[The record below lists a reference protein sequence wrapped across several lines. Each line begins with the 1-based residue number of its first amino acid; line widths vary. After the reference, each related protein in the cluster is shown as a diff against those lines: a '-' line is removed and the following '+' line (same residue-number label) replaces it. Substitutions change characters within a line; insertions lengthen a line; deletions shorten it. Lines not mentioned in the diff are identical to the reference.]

1 MARTMVIWFCSMAAL
16 NQLLRIWTLAFVS
29 TPMKL
34 CRSRSI
40 GVAGLKLGS
49 GPSMLLIL
57 PADHGRVL
65 KMGLEFARSVASD
78 QMRPL
83 VPSVGTERL
92 LLSVLFARRLVHRP
106 PPGSVPPTANAVFAG
121 ISRPAW
127 REKEVICRPRGRR
140 VTLKLRCRTPGRLL
154 SGGRRAV
161 QRRVWRACNP

>member
-1 MARTMVIWFCSMAAL
+1 MVIWSFSMAAL
-16 NQLLRIWTLAFVS
+16 SQLLRIWTLAFVS

-40 GVAGLKLGS
+40 DVAGLKLDS

-57 PADHGRVL
+57 PADHGKVL
-65 KMGLEFARSVASD
+65 KMGLESAQSVASD
-78 QMRPL
+78 QMHPL

-92 LLSVLFARRLVHRP
+92 LLSVLFARRLVHLP
-106 PPGSVPPTANAVFAG
+106 PPGGVPPTASAVFAG
-121 ISRPAW
+121 VSRPAW
-127 REKEVICRPRGRR
+127 REREVICRPRGRR

-154 SGGRRAV
+154 SGGRWAV

>member
-1 MARTMVIWFCSMAAL
+1 MVIWSFSMAAL
-16 NQLLRIWTLAFVS
+16 SQLLRIWTLAFVS

-40 GVAGLKLGS
+40 DVAGLKLGS

-92 LLSVLFARRLVHRP
+92 LLSVLFARRLVHLP
-106 PPGSVPPTANAVFAG
+106 PPGSVPPTASAVFAG
-121 ISRPAW
+121 TSRPAR
-127 REKEVICRPRGRR
+127 REEEVICKPRCGRAFP
-140 VTLKLRCRTPGRLL
+140 KLGHKMLGKLP
-154 SGGRRAV
+154 SGGQRAI
-161 QRRVWRACNP
+161 QRRI